1 MKMDAFKLKVDD
13 SGVARLVFDLPG
25 EKVNKFSYPVME
37 SFLAELERVS
47 KEPDIKVLLLMSSK
61 PGIFIAGADIAE
73 LANIEDEKDGESKA
87 RFGQAVFKRLEELPF
102 PTVAVIDGACVGG
115 GLECALACRFR
126 LVSDSPKTKLGLPEV
141 SLGIIPGWGGT
152 QRLPRLLGLPRA
164 LELILSGRSINGRKA
179 VQIGLADR
187 LVAHEFMEDAVQ
199 DFVNELLLNPS
210 MVRRSKKRRTM
221 VGRFLSGSPLG
232 RWIVYRK
239 ARQNLERRTKGK
251 YPAPEAALEVVKKTF
266 GRDRSRGFE
275 YEAKVFSKLCSTH
288 VSRNLVQLF
297 YTNESLKKDAG
308 IGDTLHPEPIRSA
321 AVLGAGVM
329 GGGIAWLLSSKDIP
343 VRMKDISWDAIA
355 TGLAEAGRY
364 YGQMVKRRKMR
375 SGEVNVKMHRISGTV
390 EYTGF
395 RTVDIV
401 IEAVVED
408 LEVKRTVLRD
418 VEKRIPE
425 SAVIATN
432 TSSLSLVDLGEGL
445 VHPERLVGMH
455 FFNPVNR
462 MPLVEVIAGPKT
474 SQEAIAK
481 VIDLTRRLGKT
492 PIVVNNCSGFLVNR
506 ILIPYLNESAYM
518 LQEGTSMERIDK
530 VLEDFGLP
538 MGPFALADE
547 VGIDVGLKV
556 ALILE
561 KAYGKRMRVADIM
574 KAVYEEGHLVGK
586 KGGKGFYLHKG
597 KERTPNGKVIGDW
610 AKIVQERLHTDQ
622 HDLDS
627 EEIVDR
633 ALLCMVNEAA
643 RCLEEDIVHT
653 PEYLDMAMIM
663 GTGFP
668 PFRGGLLRYA
678 DERGVSDVCRSLE
691 ALQEK
696 FGERYEPSG
705 LLLEMERTGRRFY
718 ETSSCHRDNENGK
731 VMK

>member
-1 MKMDAFKLKVDD
+1 METEAFKMNVDGQ
-13 SGVARLVFDLPG
+13 GVARLVFDLPE
-25 EKVNKFSYPVME
+25 EKVNKFSYPVMKE
-37 SFLAELERVS
+37 FLDTLDAVS
-47 KEPDIKVLLLMSSK
+47 KQADIKVLLLMSGK
-61 PGIFIAGADIAE
+61 PGIFIAGADIGE
-73 LANIEDEKDGESKA
+73 LAKIKDEGEGESKA
-87 RFGQAVFKRLEELPF
+87 RFGQAVFSRLENLPF
-102 PTVAVIDGACVGG
+102 PTVAVIDGAGVGG
-115 GLECALACRFR
+115 GLECALACQYR
-126 LVSDSPKTKLGLPEV
+126 LVSDSPKCKLGLPEV
-141 SLGIIPGWGGT
+141 TLGIIPGWGGT
-152 QRLPRLLGLPRA
+152 QRLPRLLGLPQA
-164 LELILSGRSINGRKA
+164 LDLILSGRSIDGKKA
-179 VQIGLADR
+179 VRIGLADR
-187 LVAHEFMEDAVQ
+187 LMAHEFVEDAVQ
-199 DFVNELLLNPS
+199 DFVKELLLNSS
-210 MVRRSKKRRTM
+210 MDRRTTRKGS
-221 VGRFLSGSPLG
+221 VRDRFLSGTPLG
-232 RWIVYRK
+232 RWLVYRK

-251 YPAPEAALEVVKKTF
+251 YPAPEAALEVVRETF
-266 GRDRSRGFE
+266 VRGGAAGFAR
-275 YEAKVFSKLCSTH
+275 EAKVFAKLCSTH
-288 VSRNLVQLF
+288 VSKNLVQLF

-329 GGGIAWLLSSKDIP
+329 GGGIAWLLSSQDIP
-343 VRMKDISWDAIA
+343 VRMKDIKWEAIA
-355 TGLAEAGRY
+355 AGYAEANSY
-364 YGQMVKRRKMR
+364 YQQMVKRRKMR
-375 SGEVNVKMHRISGTV
+375 PHELNVKMHRISGTV
-390 EYTGF
+390 DYTGF
-395 RTVDIV
+395 RKVDLV

-408 LEVKRTVLRD
+408 LEVKRSVLRD
-418 VEKRIPE
+418 VEKRIPVN
-425 SAVIATN
+425 AVIATN

-474 SQEAIAK
+474 AQEAIAK

-574 KAVYEEGHLVGK
+574 KAVYEEGHLLGK
-586 KGGKGFYLHKG
+586 KDGKGFYLHKG
-597 KERTPNGKVIGDW
+597 KERTPNDKTISEL
-610 AKIVQERLHTDQ
+610 AKAVQERLHTDH
-622 HDLDS
+622 HDLDTD
-627 EEIVDR
+627 EIVDR

-668 PFRGGLLRYA
+668 PFRGGPLRYA
-678 DERGVSDVCRSLE
+678 DERGLSDVCRALE
-691 ALQEK
+691 ALQKK

-705 LLLEMERTGRRFY
+705 LLLEMERSGRRFY
-718 ETSSCHRDNENGK
+718 ETA
-731 VMK
+731 

>member
-1 MKMDAFKLKVDD
+1 MKRDAFELKVDD
-13 SGVARLVFDLPG
+13 RGVARLVFDLPG
-25 EKVNKFSYPVME
+25 EKVNKFSHPVMKQ
-37 SFLAELERVS
+37 FLDMLDVVS
-47 KEPDIKVLLLMSSK
+47 KHPDIKVLLLESSK
-61 PGIFIAGADIAE
+61 PGIFIAGADIGE
-73 LANIEDEKDGESKA
+73 LAKIKDEKDGETKA
-87 RFGQAVFKRLEELPF
+87 RFGQAVFERLEELPF

-164 LELILSGRSINGRKA
+164 LELILSGRSVNGKKA
-179 VQIGLADR
+179 VKMGLAHR
-187 LVAHEFMEDAVQ
+187 LLAHEFVEEGVQ
-199 DFVNELLLNPS
+199 AFVQELLLNPS
-210 MVRRSKKRRTM
+210 MARRSKRK
-221 VGRFLSGSPLG
+221 GGLADRFLSGTPLG
-232 RWIVYRK
+232 RWLVYRK

-251 YPAPEAALEVVKKTF
+251 YPAPEAALEVVKKTY
-266 GRDRSRGFE
+266 GRKGAAGFAC
-275 YEAKVFSKLCSTH
+275 EAKEFSKLCVTH
-288 VSRNLVQLF
+288 VSKNLVQLF

-308 IGDTLHPEPIRSA
+308 IGDTLHPAPIRSA

-343 VRMKDISWDAIA
+343 VRMKDIKWDAIA
-355 TGLAEAGRY
+355 AGFAEANSY
-364 YGQMVKRRKMR
+364 YGQLVKRRKMR
-375 SGEVNVKMHRISGTV
+375 QREVNLKMHRISGTV
-390 EYTGF
+390 DYTGF
-395 RTVDIV
+395 RNVDLV

-408 LEVKRTVLRD
+408 LEVKRKVLRD
-418 VEKRIPE
+418 VEKRIPAN
-425 SAVIATN
+425 AVIATN

-462 MPLVEVIAGPKT
+462 MPLVEVIAGPRS
-474 SQEAIAK
+474 SQEAVAK

-574 KAVYEEGHLVGK
+574 KAVYEEGHLLGK
-586 KGGKGFYLHKG
+586 KDGKGFYLHKG
-597 KERTPNGKVIGDW
+597 KERIPNEKAIGDL
-610 AKIVQERLHTDQ
+610 ARAVQERLHVDH
-622 HDLDS
+622 HDLDTD
-627 EEIVDR
+627 EIVDR

-668 PFRGGLLRYA
+668 PFRGGPLRYA
-678 DERGVSDVCRSLE
+678 DERGLSDICRSLE
-691 ALQEK
+691 ALQKK

-718 ETSSCHRDNENGK
+718 ETSSSH
-731 VMK
+731 